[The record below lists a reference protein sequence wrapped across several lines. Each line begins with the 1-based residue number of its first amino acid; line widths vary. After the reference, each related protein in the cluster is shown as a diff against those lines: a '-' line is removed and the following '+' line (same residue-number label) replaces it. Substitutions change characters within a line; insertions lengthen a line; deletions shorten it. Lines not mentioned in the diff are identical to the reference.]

1 MKCKPTYQFQSIE
14 FDYYVDDNCGPVT
27 EQDIKDMFELYQK
40 VLKGLME
47 IAPIQE
53 KQAQLPKDPPATQR
67 QKDIMDL
74 HGIKYKPDCTTKEAQ
89 ALIQRSINGV

>member
-1 MKCKPTYQFQSIE
+1 MLMKCKPTYQFQSVE
-14 FDYYVDDNCGPVT
+14 FDYNVVT
-27 EQDIKDMFELYQK
+27 TKDLSDMFDMYNR

-53 KQAQLPKDPPATQR
+53 KQLAPKDPPATQR

-74 HGIKYKPDCTTKEAQ
+74 HGIKYKPDVTTKEAQ
-89 ALIQRSINGV
+89 ALIQRSINGN

>member
-1 MKCKPTYQFQSIE
+1 MLMKCKPTYQFQSVE
-14 FDYYVDDNCGPVT
+14 FDYNVVT
-27 EQDIKDMFELYQK
+27 PKDLSEMFEMYNR

-53 KQAQLPKDPPATQR
+53 KQLAPKDPPATQR

-74 HGIKYKPDCTTKEAQ
+74 HGIKYKPDVTTKEAQ
-89 ALIQRSINGV
+89 ALIQRSINGN

>member
-1 MKCKPTYQFQSIE
+1 MLMKCKPTYQFQSIE
-14 FDYYVDDNCGPVT
+14 FDYSVNSAADLP
-27 EQDIKDMFELYQK
+27 DMFKLYEK

-89 ALIQRSINGV
+89 VLIQKSINGV